1 MANKSPEQVAKRLTK
16 IYRTKFGGK
25 DKGRFTITR
34 SHLRQLAGRKRL
46 EDSTVEQIVDEAYE
60 YGLVL
65 TDMGDDFA
73 VIDEDVMHRY
83 RKVPERIIL
92 ELSK

>member
-1 MANKSPEQVAKRLTK
+1 MTNKTPKEVAELLSKV
-16 IYRTKFGGK
+16 YRTKFGGK

-34 SHLRQLAGRKRL
+34 SHLRRLAGRKRL
-46 EDSTVEQIVDEAYE
+46 EDSTIEQIVGEAYE

-65 TDMGDDFA
+65 TDLGDDFA

-83 RKVPERIIL
+83 RKVPERIML
-92 ELSK
+92 EVSK

>member
-1 MANKSPEQVAKRLTK
+1 MTNKTPEYVAKLLRK

-34 SHLRQLAGRKRL
+34 NHLRELSGRKRL
-46 EDSTVEQIVDEAYE
+46 EDSTIGQIVDEAYE
-60 YGLVL
+60 LGLVL
-65 TDMGDDFA
+65 IDLGDDFA

-92 ELSK
+92 ELAK